1 MLNFMVHVSPFLT
14 QIMTRSSE
22 EPDGMNSRISPLKI
36 ALFTGGIDPHYAS
49 GLSRSLASLGI
60 VVDLICNSEM
70 KNPEMEET
78 SNLRLFTLYAT
89 PQERQTK
96 LPKLLAIIRVYARL
110 ISYAVGSSASIFH
123 ILWNYKFPFFDRTL
137 LLIYYKLLGKKLVFT
152 AHNVNAGERD
162 GADSSSNR
170 FSLRIQYRLMEHIF
184 VHTQKMKD
192 QLMQTFGV
200 REGRISIIPF
210 GTYDMVPQSAL
221 TSAEAKQRLGLRE
234 ADRTILFFGR
244 ITPYKGIDLLV
255 DAFARIALDDQSY
268 RLVIA
273 GEAMKESEQQWQQ
286 VQQTIAQSSMREQVV
301 QHTRYIGDAEIE
313 IYFKG
318 ADVLVLPYSQIF
330 QSGVLFMAYSFGLP
344 VIATDVGS
352 FGRDI
357 IEGETGFL
365 CRPGDAGDL
374 ARVIERYFAS
384 DLFKAIDE
392 QRGKIK
398 DFIQTSHSWEIAAG
412 KTGDVYSQLSRY
424 KELQYSA

>member
-1 MLNFMVHVSPFLT
+1 
-14 QIMTRSSE
+14 
-22 EPDGMNSRISPLKI
+22 MNSRISPLQI

-70 KNPEMEET
+70 KNPEMGET
-78 SNLRLFTLYAT
+78 SNLRLFTLYAS
-89 PQERQTK
+89 PQGRQNK
-96 LPKLLAIIRVYARL
+96 LQKLLAILGVYARL
-110 ISYAVGSSASIFH
+110 IYYAVGSSAPIFH
-123 ILWNYKFPFFDRTL
+123 ILWNYKFTLFDRTL
-137 LLIYYKLLGKKLVFT
+137 LLIFYRLLGKRLVFT
-152 AHNVNAGERD
+152 AHNVNAGARD
-162 GADSSSNR
+162 GADTFLNR
-170 FSLRIQYRLMEHIF
+170 SSLRIQYRLMDQIF

-200 REGRISIIPF
+200 REDRISIIPF
-210 GTYDMVPQSAL
+210 GMYDMVPQSAL
-221 TSAEAKQRLGLRE
+221 TSAEAKQRLGLSKS
-234 ADRTILFFGR
+234 DRAILFFGR

-255 DAFARIALDDQSY
+255 DAFARIARPDQSY

-273 GEAMKESEQQWQQ
+273 GEAMKESEQQWQR

-301 QHTRYIGDAEIE
+301 QHTRYIGDTEIE

-357 IEGETGFL
+357 IEGATGFV
-365 CRPGDAGDL
+365 CRPGDPADL
-374 ARVIERYFAS
+374 ARVIETYFS
-384 DLFKAIDE
+384 SELFRTIDQ
-392 QRGKIK
+392 QRGRIK
-398 DFIQTSHSWEIAAG
+398 ELIYASNSWDIAAS
-412 KTGDVYSQLSRY
+412 KTSDVYAQF
-424 KELQYSA
+424 